1 MPNISITEPDVVLV
15 GAGIMSATLGVFLKE
30 LEPSLNIEMFE
41 TLEGAA
47 LESSDSWNNAGTGHA
62 ANCEVNYT
70 PERADGSIDITKALQ
85 INVEFDLSRQLWSY
99 IVKKGSIK
107 DPRTFIHPVP
117 HMTFVWGAENVSF
130 LSKRFKAMVAHPC
143 YYGMEYTEDKKQIA
157 AWVPLVMEGRTG
169 DEPLAATRIVTGTDV
184 DYGALTNHF
193 VDHLSTLTGF
203 VVHYQ
208 NRVTNISREKDGR
221 WRVEV
226 KDIKSG
232 NARSV
237 TTKFV
242 FIGAG
247 GGALPLLQKSGIL
260 EGKGYGG
267 FPISG
272 IWLRCDDPGINKRH
286 HAKVYGKAPHGS
298 PPMSVPHLDTRVI
311 AGQHSL
317 LFGPF
322 AGFSSKFLKHGSLLD
337 LFESVRPS
345 NIEPELFVA
354 GENFGLVEY
363 LIGQVLQTESQRL
376 AALDQYYPN
385 AKTEDWRLQ
394 VAGQRVEIIKPDVKR
409 GGALELGTEIVAAA
423 DRSLVALLGASP
435 GASTAVFIAISV
447 LEKCFPNELTTNGWL
462 PKLKELIPSYGTSL
476 IDDTDLLRRIRADTA
491 AVLKVENIEPA
502 SAPSLRNAPSSNPGE
517 TSYARHA
524 QTNS

>member
-1 MPNISITEPDVVLV
+1 MPDKFITEPDVVLI

-30 LEPSLNIEMFE
+30 LEPSLSIEMFE
-41 TLEGAA
+41 TLEGPG

-70 PERADGSIDITKALQ
+70 PERADGSIDISKALQ

-143 YYGMEYTEDKKQIA
+143 YYGMEYTEDRKQIA
-157 AWVPLVMEGRTG
+157 EWVPLVMEGRKG
-169 DEPLAATRIVTGTDV
+169 DDPLAATRIVTGTDV

-193 VDHLSTLTGF
+193 VDHLSARAGF
-203 VVHYQ
+203 VVHYK
-208 NRVTNISREKDGR
+208 NRVTNISRENDGR

-226 KDIKSG
+226 RDVKSG
-232 NARSV
+232 DRRSV

-247 GGALPLLQKSGIL
+247 GGALPLLQKSGIP

-311 AGQHSL
+311 GGQHSL
-317 LFGPF
+317 LFGPY
-322 AGFSSKFLKHGSLLD
+322 AGFSSRFLKHGSLLD

-345 NIEPELFVA
+345 NIKPELSVA
-354 GENFGLVEY
+354 RDNFDLVEY
-363 LIGQVLQTESQRL
+363 LIGQVLQSENQRL
-376 AALDQYYPN
+376 AALDQYFPN
-385 AKTEDWRLQ
+385 AKSDDWKLQ
-394 VAGQRVEIIKPDVKR
+394 VAGQRVEIIKPDANR
-409 GGALELGTEIVAAA
+409 GGALELGTELVAAA
-423 DRSLVALLGASP
+423 DRSLVAVLGASP

-447 LEKCFPNELTTNGWL
+447 LEKCFPDELTATGWL
-462 PKLKELIPSYGTSL
+462 PKLKEIIPSYGISL
-476 IDDTDLLRRIRADTA
+476 IEDADFLRRVRADTA
-491 AVLKVENIEPA
+491 AVLKVENIEPPSVPLRAKAA
-502 SAPSLRNAPSSNPGE
+502 S
-517 TSYARHA
+517 
-524 QTNS
+524 